1 MSRAIDQHPHKS
13 ALVVSK
19 LWSVLWGEQIGID
32 QQGHADQN
40 RKQPNE
46 IRGGIAICF
55 GRHRDPAEEDHE
67 SYTNGKSDQ
76 STKLLTFAPLAR
88 SVLFALAEVFESRG
102 TALRFG
108 NLSDSFAFVEGLPLT
123 KASSQ
128 PSGYSEE

>member
-1 MSRAIDQHPHKS
+1 MPREIDQHPHKS
-13 ALVVSK
+13 AFGVSK

-32 QQGHADQN
+32 QQGHADEN
-40 RKQPNE
+40 RKQSNE

-67 SYTNGKSDQ
+67 SYTNGKGDQ
-76 STKLLTFAPLAR
+76 PTKLLTFAPLAR
-88 SVLFALAEVFESRG
+88 GVLFALAEVLESSG
-102 TALRFG
+102 AALRFG
-108 NLSDSFAFVEGLPLT
+108 NLSDSFTFVEGLALA